1 MQTRV
6 FGRWTAK
13 GVYKM
18 KETLSRHEWVI
29 METLWQRAPLFLSD
43 LMSAMET
50 SVDWNRS
57 SYLTYLKRMADKG
70 YIGYDTVRG
79 SRRYNPLIRRED
91 CVESESAAM
100 LEKMTGQSAKL
111 FLVSM
116 VQKSGLGESDRAEL
130 QALISRLGEE
140 SKEGE

>member
-1 MQTRV
+1 
-6 FGRWTAK
+6 
-13 GVYKM
+13 M

-29 METLWQRAPLFLSD
+29 METLWQHAPLFLSD

-57 SYLTYLKRMADKG
+57 SYLTYLKRMTDKG

-79 SRRYNPLIRRED
+79 SRRYAPLIRRED
-91 CVESESAAM
+91 CVAAESAAM

-111 FLVSM
+111 FLVSL
-116 VQKSGLGESDRAEL
+116 VEKSGLDESDRAEL
-130 QALISRLGEE
+130 QALIARLGEE
-140 SKEGE
+140 QKEGGCR

>member
-1 MQTRV
+1 
-6 FGRWTAK
+6 
-13 GVYKM
+13 M

-57 SYLTYLKRMADKG
+57 SYLTYLKRMTDKG

-79 SRRYNPLIRRED
+79 SRRYIPLIRRED
-91 CVESESAAM
+91 CVAAESAAL

-111 FLVSM
+111 FLVSL
-116 VQKSGLGESDRAEL
+116 VEKSGLGESDRAEL
-130 QALISRLGEE
+130 QALIARLGEGQ
-140 SKEGE
+140 KEGGSK